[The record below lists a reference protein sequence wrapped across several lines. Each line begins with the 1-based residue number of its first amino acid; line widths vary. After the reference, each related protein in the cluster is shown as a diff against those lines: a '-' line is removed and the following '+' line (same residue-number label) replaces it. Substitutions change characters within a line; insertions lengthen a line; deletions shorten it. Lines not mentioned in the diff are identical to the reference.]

1 LATCFGI
8 IKQSRGYIS
17 IQSEPDRGTT
27 VRVHLPRVEAPVVA
41 KHEQA
46 TGEPPRGK
54 ETILLVEDEPVLRE
68 LAQMILG
75 DLGYTVLEAEDGEAA
90 LKLIQKKKRLK
101 LDLLLSDIMMPRM
114 GGMELAAK
122 LRAEY
127 PRIKILLM
135 SGYSTEVIAR
145 QGVFEPGTMFI
156 AKPFTP
162 SVLARKVREALD
174 S

>member
-1 LATCFGI
+1 
-8 IKQSRGYIS
+8 
-17 IQSEPDRGTT
+17 
-27 VRVHLPRVEAPVVA
+27 
-41 KHEQA
+41 
-46 TGEPPRGK
+46 
-54 ETILLVEDEPVLRE
+54 
-68 LAQMILG
+68 
-75 DLGYTVLEAEDGEAA
+75 VLEAEDGEAA

>member
-1 LATCFGI
+1 
-8 IKQSRGYIS
+8 
-17 IQSEPDRGTT
+17 
-27 VRVHLPRVEAPVVA
+27 VA